1 MSGHSKFA
9 NIKHKKAKGDA
20 AKAKIFTK
28 IGREIAVAVKQ
39 GGADPQLNAK
49 LYDVMQ
55 KARQNNMPNDNVKN
69 AIKKASGEIGGANY
83 ENLLYEGYGV
93 GGTAVIVECLT
104 DNKNRTAGEV
114 RCAFDKYG
122 GSMGSNGCVSYMFD
136 RKGLIVLEKTISFDD
151 IMELAIEGGADD
163 VTDEEECFEVLC
175 DPSEFSSLTK
185 FFEANSCVILQSSI
199 EWLPQNTVEL
209 EEKLMPT
216 FEKMIDKL
224 EESDDVQNVY
234 HNCSN
239 FGGEEEEE

>member
-1 MSGHSKFA
+1 
-9 NIKHKKAKGDA
+9 
-20 AKAKIFTK
+20 
-28 IGREIAVAVKQ
+28 
-39 GGADPQLNAK
+39 
-49 LYDVMQ
+49 
-55 KARQNNMPNDNVKN
+55 
-69 AIKKASGEIGGANY
+69 
-83 ENLLYEGYGV
+83 
-93 GGTAVIVECLT
+93 
-104 DNKNRTAGEV
+104 
-114 RCAFDKYG
+114 
-122 GSMGSNGCVSYMFD
+122 MFD

-151 IMELAIEGGADD
+151 IMDLAIEGGADD

-199 EWLPQNTVEL
+199 EWLPQNTVDL
-209 EEKLMPT
+209 SEKLMPT

>member
-69 AIKKASGEIGGANY
+69 AIKKASGESGGANY
-83 ENLLYEGYGV
+83 DNLMYEGYGV
-93 GGTAVIVECLT
+93 GGTAVLVECLT

-122 GSMGSNGCVSYMFD
+122 GALGSNGCVSYMFD
-136 RKGLIVLEKTISFDD
+136 RKGLIAIEKTITFDD
-151 IMELAIEGGADD
+151 VMELAIEGGADD
-163 VTDEEECFEVLC
+163 VTDEDECFEILC
-175 DPSEFSSLTK
+175 DPAVFSELTK
-185 FFEANSCVILQSSI
+185 FLEEKSCVILQSSV
-199 EWLPQNTVEL
+199 EWIPQNTVEL
-209 EEKLMPT
+209 EEKLMAT